1 MRRYF
6 MFRKYYILKY
16 SEMYET
22 SIPVK
27 VQIEIL
33 IFAKKCIW
41 KVKFKLLKPQYMN
54 FVYLQVY
61 G

>member
-33 IFAKKCIW
+33 IFAKKCI
-41 KVKFKLLKPQYMN
+41 
-54 FVYLQVY
+54 
-61 G
+61 